1 MQITYASSSGFVART
16 IVLTLATMLAA
27 LLLPGIEVNGL
38 WAAIGTAIVIAVLDN
53 IVRPI
58 LIVVTLPVTV
68 LSLGLFLFIINAI
81 IIEMADGLLG
91 RSFEV
96 DNFGWA
102 LLFSILLTLFNY
114 LLELPNRRRQTYQNN
129 EDPSLPQQD
138 DDHFDDYEEV
148 E

>member
-27 LLLPGIEVNGL
+27 LLLPGIEVSSI

-129 EDPSLPQQD
+129 EGPSLPQQD

>member
-27 LLLPGIEVNGL
+27 LLLPGIEVSSI

>member
-1 MQITYASSSGFVART
+1 MART

-27 LLLPGIEVNGL
+27 LLLPGIEVSSI

-114 LLELPNRRRQTYQNN
+114 LLELPNRRRQIYQNN
-129 EDPSLPQQD
+129 DDPQLPQQD

>member
-1 MQITYASSSGFVART
+1 MART

-27 LLLPGIEVNGL
+27 LLLPGIEVSSI

-114 LLELPNRRRQTYQNN
+114 LLELPNRRRQIYQNN
-129 EDPSLPQQD
+129 EDTSLSQQD

>member
-27 LLLPGIEVNGL
+27 LLLPGIEVSSI

-114 LLELPNRRRQTYQNN
+114 LLELPNRRRQIYQNN
-129 EDPSLPQQD
+129 EDPSLPQRD

>member
-16 IVLTLATMLAA
+16 IVLTLGTMLAA
-27 LLLPGIEVNGL
+27 KLLPGVEVNGL
-38 WAAIGTAIVIAVLDN
+38 WAAVGTAVVIAVLDN
-53 IVRPI
+53 VVRPI

-68 LSLGLFLFIINAI
+68 LSLGLFLFIVNAV

-91 RSFEV
+91 GAFEV
-96 DNFGWA
+96 ESFGWA
-102 LLFSILLTLFNY
+102 LLFSLLLTLFNY
-114 LLELPNRRRQTYQNN
+114 LLELPNRRRQAYRG
-129 EDPSLPQQD
+129 DDSVARPQQE

>member
-129 EDPSLPQQD
+129 EDTSLSQQD

>member
-1 MQITYASSSGFVART
+1 MART

-27 LLLPGIEVNGL
+27 LLLPGIEVSSI

-129 EDPSLPQQD
+129 EDPSLSQQD